1 MATCPCSNRS
11 SSPGTLWTLLIFQ
24 GRHQNPLVGQVR
36 LEPVEDVKLLVQL
49 QHQKLMDQFAQF
61 EPLMKLAMY
70 TLTKVAIRYWQ
81 SKQSMIPP
89 CPGMVLAKSLILK
102 ARLNPLAK
110 KPLKGPMS
118 EAKKN
123 VIIAKVRMPLTRQF
137 FHLEDRLERALLRT
151 SVVSSTEA
159 GGGVVSAR
167 LSLSD

>member
-1 MATCPCSNRS
+1 MPRN
-11 SSPGTLWTLLIFQ
+11 GI
-24 GRHQNPLVGQVR
+24 G
-36 LEPVEDVKLLVQL
+36 
-49 QHQKLMDQFAQF
+49 
-61 EPLMKLAMY
+61 
-70 TLTKVAIRYWQ
+70 KVFDF
-81 SKQSMIPP
+81 KGP
-89 CPGMVLAKSLILK
+89 
-102 ARLNPLAK
+102 LNPLAK